1 MPIQSI
7 TVKKVASY
15 DNTGVTLNNIKKL
28 NFFIGFN
35 GTGKSTIAKF
45 LHNVSLPTAEQDA
58 AYSDCSITG
67 YNPTNEKIIVYDE
80 RFKKEN
86 FIDNDKLKGVF
97 SLNKTNAVIDR
108 KISDYENE
116 IIRIEQR
123 SQDLINRK
131 RNAEQVLSASRQSLV
146 NKAFDL
152 RNKFKKFVKVRFQ
165 YGGSRESNYANIERL
180 LSTSLE
186 TYTYE
191 EIDAEYN
198 RLFEHELVS
207 IDKTIDN
214 AIWKNIVDSEVALNT
229 ILNKIIVGHET
240 IDISGLIKSLN
251 MSSWVDQGRKYLDQS
266 GEVCPFCQQPL
277 ENREK
282 LITHM
287 NDFFDE
293 SYRKDIQCLADA
305 SKSYVTAID
314 VFKNRLKELRKY
326 PVISSQCD
334 TLLATIADPIEKTNA
349 AIARKQ
355 QQPSSIETISTV
367 VGVLDLVDALNKTI
381 EGNNNDASQ
390 LGRLQA
396 DWKNKCWAFM
406 ANEMREGVSL
416 FDKRN
421 AYFNERLKPEY
432 ALHEA
437 FLIGKM
443 SFCRAQ
449 IETLRQQTVNTKE
462 AVDSINSILK
472 NVGFSDFSIEEVPSA
487 TASTQYRLKRLS
499 DVGASNVYQSLSEG
513 EKTFISFLYFYQL
526 CVGTDNMAHSA
537 KKKIIVIDDPISS
550 LDSQTLFIV
559 SSIVLKMAIRKDN
572 ANKHQFKDNNISQI
586 FVLTHNLYFYKE
598 VSFDKRPS
606 CADVMH
612 YNVRKDAG
620 CSKIDHSSKQF
631 ATDDYSLMW
640 EALKAVKNQTG
651 VDETRNMMVCN
662 TMRRII
668 DSYVGFIGIAK
679 GNGNPTWASIS
690 SLSTT
695 DPTYIVASSFIAQ
708 INDDSHGVHVFD
720 NAYYNNIVRQ
730 DTSTLF
736 NAFKLIFDEIGV
748 DHYNMMIN

>member
-7 TVKKVASY
+7 TLKKVASY

-116 IIRIEQR
+116 IIRLEQR

-207 IDKTIDN
+207 IDKTIEN
-214 AIWKNIVDSEVALNT
+214 VIWKNIVDSEVALNT

-266 GEVCPFCQQPL
+266 GAVCPFCQQPL

-326 PVISSQCD
+326 PFISSQCD
-334 TLLATIADPIEKTNA
+334 TLLATVADPIEKTNA

-355 QQPSSIETISTV
+355 QQPSSIETITTV
-367 VGVLDLVDALNKTI
+367 AGVLDLVNALNKTI
-381 EGNNNDASQ
+381 EDNNNDASQ

-396 DWKNKCWAFM
+396 DWQNKCWAFM

-421 AYFNERLKPEY
+421 AYLNERLKPEY

-472 NVGFSDFSIEEVPSA
+472 NVGFSDFSIEEVPSS

-513 EKTFISFLYFYQL
+513 EKTFISFLYFYPL
-526 CVGTDNMAHSA
+526 
-537 KKKIIVIDDPISS
+537 
-550 LDSQTLFIV
+550 V
-559 SSIVLKMAIRKDN
+559 SKE
-572 ANKHQFKDNNISQI
+572 
-586 FVLTHNLYFYKE
+586 NL
-598 VSFDKRPS
+598 
-606 CADVMH
+606 
-612 YNVRKDAG
+612 
-620 CSKIDHSSKQF
+620 
-631 ATDDYSLMW
+631 
-640 EALKAVKNQTG
+640 
-651 VDETRNMMVCN
+651 
-662 TMRRII
+662 
-668 DSYVGFIGIAK
+668 
-679 GNGNPTWASIS
+679 
-690 SLSTT
+690 
-695 DPTYIVASSFIAQ
+695 
-708 INDDSHGVHVFD
+708 
-720 NAYYNNIVRQ
+720 
-730 DTSTLF
+730 
-736 NAFKLIFDEIGV
+736 
-748 DHYNMMIN
+748 

>member
-15 DNTGVTLNNIKKL
+15 DSNGVTLNNIKKL
-28 NFFIGFN
+28 NFFIGCN

-45 LHNVSLPTAEQDA
+45 LRNVSLPTAEQDA
-58 AYSDCSITG
+58 AYNDCSITG
-67 YNPTNEKIIVYDE
+67 YNPANEKIIVYDE

-97 SLNKTNAVIDR
+97 SLNKTNAAIDR

-123 SQDLINRK
+123 NIDLANRK
-131 RNAEQVLSASRQSLV
+131 RHAEQVLMASRQSLV

-152 RNKFKKFVKVRFQ
+152 RNKFKNFVKAKLQ
-165 YGGSRESNYANIERL
+165 YGGSRESNYANIVRL
-180 LSTSLE
+180 LTTSLDS
-186 TYTYE
+186 YTFE

-198 RLFEHELVS
+198 RLFEHELIS
-207 IDKTIDN
+207 IDKNIDN
-214 AIWKNIVDSEVALNT
+214 AIWQNIIDSEVALNT

-240 IDISGLIKSLN
+240 VDIAGLIKSLN
-251 MSSWVDQGRKYLDQS
+251 MSSWVDQGRRYLDQS

-277 ENREK
+277 ENREE

-287 NDFFDE
+287 NDFFNE
-293 SYRKDIQCLADA
+293 SYRKDIQCLANA

-314 VFKNRLKELRKY
+314 LFKNRLKELRKY

-334 TLLATIADPIEKTNA
+334 TILATIADSIERSNA

-355 QQPSSIETISTV
+355 QQPNSIETIATV
-367 VGVLDLVDALNKTI
+367 AGVIDLVTALNKTI
-381 EGNNNDASQ
+381 EANNNDANQ

-396 DWKNKCWAFM
+396 DWQNKCWAFM
-406 ANEMREGVSL
+406 ANEMREDVSR
-416 FDKRN
+416 FNKRD

-443 SFCRAQ
+443 SFCRAK
-449 IETLRQQTVNTKE
+449 IEDLRQKTVNTKE
-462 AVDSINSILK
+462 AIDSINSILK
-472 NVGFSDFSIEEVPSA
+472 NVGFSDFSIEEVPSV

-559 SSIVLKMAIRKDN
+559 SSIVLKMAIHDG
-572 ANKHQFKDNNISQI
+572 ANRHLFKDANISQI

-598 VSFDKRPS
+598 ISFDRRPS
-606 CADVMH
+606 CTDVMH
-612 YNVRKDAG
+612 FNVRKDCG
-620 CSKIDHSSKQF
+620 CSKIDHSQKQF
-631 ATDDYSLMW
+631 AADDYSLMW
-640 EALKAVKNQTG
+640 EALKAVKTQTG

-668 DSYVGFIGIAK
+668 DSYTGFIGIAK
-679 GNGNPTWASIS
+679 GKGNPTWASIS

-695 DPTYIVASSFIAQ
+695 DPIYIVAASFISQ

-748 DHYNMMIN
+748 EHYNMMIN